1 MRLFFCKGV
10 HHQFQPVFLIGSA
23 GAGVAVQRKEYG
35 FRISHMELVDH
46 AFSRDVV
53 RQAAEGLE
61 ADDAAASMMEKIR
74 HVSGEEPSFAGAVAE
89 REESGG
95 SFGQPRDIGNLVET
109 FGNFD
114 CFFQREDLG
123 MKAKHILA
131 IQGPFSYEMNLAM
144 IRDYKA
150 DVMVTKNSGL
160 VGGSDTK
167 LRAAMDAG
175 ISVIIIDK
183 THFSASK
190 S

>member
-1 MRLFFCKGV
+1 MSLFFCKGV
-10 HHQFQPVFLIGSA
+10 HHQFQPVFLIGFA

-89 REESGG
+89 REEPGG

-109 FGNFD
+109 KDMEIFVSSSEEPFVQT
-114 CFFQREDLG
+114 FQ
-123 MKAKHILA
+123 
-131 IQGPFSYEMNLAM
+131 
-144 IRDYKA
+144 
-150 DVMVTKNSGL
+150 
-160 VGGSDTK
+160 
-167 LRAAMDAG
+167 
-175 ISVIIIDK
+175 
-183 THFSASK
+183 SAVPSHSK
-190 S
+190 R

>member
-1 MRLFFCKGV
+1 MSLFFCKGV
-10 HHQFQPVFLIGSA
+10 HHQFQPVFLIGFA

-61 ADDAAASMMEKIR
+61 ADDAAASMMEKIC

-89 REESGG
+89 REEPGG

-114 CFFQREDLG
+114 CFFQRAAVPFQ
-123 MKAKHILA
+123 KIAAK
-131 IQGPFSYEMNLAM
+131 
-144 IRDYKA
+144 
-150 DVMVTKNSGL
+150 
-160 VGGSDTK
+160 
-167 LRAAMDAG
+167 G
-175 ISVIIIDK
+175 IFQVVAECAVQVLPLK
-183 THFSASK
+183 MAV
-190 S
+190 